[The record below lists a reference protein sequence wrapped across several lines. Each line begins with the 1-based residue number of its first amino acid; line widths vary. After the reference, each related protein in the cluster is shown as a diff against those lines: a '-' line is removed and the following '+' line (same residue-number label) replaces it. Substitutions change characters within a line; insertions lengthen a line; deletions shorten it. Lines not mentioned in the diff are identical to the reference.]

1 MTEVKE
7 KPKAKRVSVVKPPRN
22 IKSIPYDELE
32 GFEKDM
38 RIIAKLQSKQQ
49 NALGRGLDFNMTF
62 QSMKNIMEAKKC
74 FYTGV
79 TLTDS
84 PAGNKPTDRTIERV
98 DNEKGY
104 IIGNVVACSY
114 EANQVKAMFEGRSS
128 IDLKTAIKM
137 FSKIK
142 VKIAK

>member
-1 MTEVKE
+1 MTEVK
-7 KPKAKRVSVVKPPRN
+7 PNAIRMSVVKTPRN
-22 IKSIPYDELE
+22 TNKLPYSELE

-38 RIIAKLQSKQQ
+38 RILSKLQNKQGS
-49 NALGRGLDFNMTF
+49 AERRGLDFNMNY
-62 QSMKNIMEAKKC
+62 QSMKNMLEAKHC

-79 TLTDS
+79 LLTDS
-84 PAGNKPTDRTIERV
+84 PAGNQPTDRTIERV

-114 EANQVKAMFEGRSS
+114 EANQVKATFEGRSS
-128 IDLKTAIKM
+128 ISLKTAIKM

>member
-1 MTEVKE
+1 MPEVKA
-7 KPKAKRVSVVKPPRN
+7 KVKRVSVVKPPRETN
-22 IKSIPYDELE
+22 KLPYHELE

-38 RIIAKLQSKQQ
+38 RIMSKLQSKQQ
-49 NALGRGLDFNMTF
+49 NARKRGLDFNMTY
-62 QSMKNIMEAKKC
+62 QSMRNIMEAKKC

-79 TLTDS
+79 LLTES
-84 PAGNKPTDRTIERV
+84 QAGNGPTDRTIERV

-104 IIGNVVACSY
+104 IIGNVVACCHM
-114 EANQVKAMFEGRSS
+114 ANQLKNTFENSS
-128 IDLKTAIKM
+128 AGIDLKTAIKM

>member
-1 MTEVKE
+1 MLPPVK
-7 KPKAKRVSVVKPPRN
+7 KVRINAINPPRN
-22 IKSIPYDELE
+22 TSKLPYAELE

-38 RIIAKLQSKQQ
+38 RIASKLQSKQQ
-49 NALGRGLDFNMTF
+49 NARKRGLDFNMTF

-79 TLTDS
+79 LLTES
-84 PAGNKPTDRTIERV
+84 QEGHNPTDRTIERV
-98 DNEKGY
+98 DDSKGY
-104 IIGNVVACSY
+104 VIGNVVACSY
-114 EANQVKAMFEGRSS
+114 ESNQLKAMFEGRSS

-142 VKIAK
+142 VKISK

>member
-1 MTEVKE
+1 MLIL
-7 KPKAKRVSVVKPPRN
+7 S
-22 IKSIPYDELE
+22 
-32 GFEKDM
+32 
-38 RIIAKLQSKQQ
+38 KLQNKQGS
-49 NALGRGLDFNMTF
+49 AERRGLDFNMNY
-62 QSMKNIMEAKKC
+62 QSMKNMLEAKHC

-79 TLTDS
+79 LLTDS
-84 PAGNKPTDRTIERV
+84 PAGNQPTDRTIERV

-114 EANQVKAMFEGRSS
+114 EANQVKATFEGRSS
-128 IDLKTAIKM
+128 ISLKTAIKM